1 MDNGLQL
8 SGGGT
13 DTHLMLVDLRNINIT
28 GKAAEK
34 LLDSV
39 GITVNKN
46 AIPFDPEKPFIT
58 SGLRLGT
65 PAVTTRGM
73 GKDEMEEIADIIY
86 RVLTAPH
93 APDVLEEASRR
104 REKLCRDF
112 PLYDDL
118 L

>member
-1 MDNGLQL
+1 
-8 SGGGT
+8 
-13 DTHLMLVDLRNINIT
+13 
-28 GKAAEK
+28 
-34 LLDSV
+34 
-39 GITVNKN
+39 
-46 AIPFDPEKPFIT
+46 
-58 SGLRLGT
+58 
-65 PAVTTRGM
+65 
-73 GKDEMEEIADIIY
+73 MEEIADIIY

>member
-1 MDNGLQL
+1 
-8 SGGGT
+8 
-13 DTHLMLVDLRNINIT
+13 MLVDLRNIGLT
-28 GKAAEK
+28 GKEAEEA
-34 LLDSV
+34 LDSI
-39 GITVNKN
+39 GITTNKN